1 MAPVDM
7 GVARAVEMAPRD
19 SVPDPIDRMI
29 AATSVALGVPLV
41 TRDRKLRSLPALETA
56 W

>member
-1 MAPVDM
+1 VS
-7 GVARAVEMAPRD
+7 RD
-19 SVPDPIDRMI
+19 EVPDPIDRMI

-41 TRDRKLRSLPALETA
+41 TRDRKLRSLETVETV